1 MEIWTIAGVGLVG
14 AVLCVLVKQYRPE
27 FGMLVSLSCGMLLF
41 VMVLMNLTP
50 ALDRINGY
58 MEKLSLDNGYFKV
71 LLKSLGICYIATI
84 AGDTCRDAGQTAI
97 AGKIELSAKVGIVL
111 LALPLFEQIVEYAL
125 ELIAI

>member
-71 LLKSLGICYIATI
+71 LLKSLGICYIASI